1 MTFPQ
6 PILVFGPRKS
16 GTSLLH
22 NLLDGGS
29 ELVMIPGELKLHP
42 LRILQE
48 MNASPREK
56 ARHYLHYG
64 RLDFERLIEW
74 HNEKPQANPEYAFD
88 GLSVEQTREA
98 FDVERYVAQL
108 GEMLTAPPCEESD
121 VALARDLVERDVA
134 AFLSSVK
141 QPPANLKFWAS
152 KEVSKKPEITIPFWR
167 QLYPKSRI
175 VYLVRQPEFIVR
187 SILNNRRRKGI
198 RVSRRMI
205 WSHCVEAQH
214 FVNFAYE
221 ASHWPRDERPIFLS
235 YEEMTTSPKTVMQ
248 RVAQDLGLTF
258 EPILAKPT
266 TLGIPMVVRTSSRAT
281 TEVFRQE
288 SSWRKGLT
296 RREIL
301 IIQTYR
307 LLSPLIFR
315 RQRETL
321 VPYATMQARLN
332 ELTAE

>member
-42 LRILQE
+42 LRIIKE
-48 MNASPREK
+48 EASCDP

-88 GLSVEQTREA
+88 GLSVEQTRET

-108 GEMLTAPPCEESD
+108 SEMLDAPPNQESD
-121 VALARDLVERDVA
+121 EALARDLVDRDVA

-167 QLYPKSRI
+167 RLYLKSRI

-205 WSHCVEAQH
+205 WSHCIEAQH
-214 FVNFAYE
+214 FINFAYE

-235 YEEMTTSPKTVMQ
+235 YEEMTAAPEKTMQ
-248 RVAQDLGLTF
+248 RVAQNLGLTF
-258 EPILAKPT
+258 EPILARPT
-266 TLGIPMVVRTSSRAT
+266 TLGVPMIVRTSSRAT

-288 SSWRKGLT
+288 ASWQKGLT

-301 IIQTYR
+301 IIQTFR
-307 LLSPLIFR
+307 SLSPLVFR

-321 VPYATMQARLN
+321 VPYATMQARI
-332 ELTAE
+332 EEMARE

>member
-42 LRILQE
+42 LRIIKE
-48 MNASPREK
+48 EASCDP

-64 RLDFERLIEW
+64 RLDFERLIKW
-74 HNEKPQANPEYAFD
+74 HNEKPQVNPEYAFD

-108 GEMLTAPPCEESD
+108 GAMLATPPCEELD
-121 VALARDLVERDVA
+121 VALARDLVEWDVA
-134 AFLSSVK
+134 AFLGSVK
-141 QPPANLKFWAS
+141 PPPANLKFWAS
-152 KEVSKKPEITIPFWR
+152 KEVSKKPEITLEFWR
-167 QLYPKSRI
+167 QLYPEGRI

-205 WSHCVEAQH
+205 WSHCVEVQH
-214 FVNFAYE
+214 FINFAYV
-221 ASHWPRDERPIFLS
+221 ASQWPREERPIFLS
-235 YEEMTTSPKTVMQ
+235 YEEMTAAPEKTMQ
-248 RVAQDLGLTF
+248 RVAQNLGLTF
-258 EPILAKPT
+258 EPILARPT
-266 TLGIPMVVRTSSRAT
+266 TLGVPMVVRTSSRAT
-281 TEVFRQE
+281 TEVFRQA
-288 SSWRKGLT
+288 SSWKDGLT
-296 RREIL
+296 QREIL
-301 IIQTYR
+301 IIEAFR
-307 LLSPLIFR
+307 AFSPLVFR
-315 RQRETL
+315 RQHETL
-321 VPYATMQARLN
+321 VPYATMQKRLE
-332 ELTAE
+332 ELATE